1 MIMSFLFLR
10 EPCGFFRT
18 LIVCLLLTGVVL
30 ISKPPFIFQVRLKRM
45 SRGGAGPSTCVLLE
59 LSSNFVEQQNKYRY
73 NFDGET
79 QA

>member
-1 MIMSFLFLR
+1 MSFLFLR

-30 ISKPPFIFQVRLKRM
+30 ISKPPFIFQVRLKLM
-45 SRGGAGPSTCVLLE
+45 SWGGGPSTRVLLE
-59 LSSNFVEQQNKYRY
+59 LSSNSVERQKKYRY
-73 NFDGET
+73 NFDGKT